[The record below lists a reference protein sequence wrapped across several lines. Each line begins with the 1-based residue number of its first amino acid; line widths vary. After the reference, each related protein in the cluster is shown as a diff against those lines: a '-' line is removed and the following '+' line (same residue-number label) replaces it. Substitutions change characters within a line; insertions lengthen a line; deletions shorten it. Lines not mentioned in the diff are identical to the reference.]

1 MKIILNQDVYN
12 LGEEGDVCEV
22 ANGYARNY
30 LLPKKLAVVC
40 NNTNLA
46 MFKSREAQINKRK
59 EVKRKDALSLKE
71 KLEEL
76 ELKIVMN
83 AGESGKLF
91 GAVTSQTIV
100 DALAKEGVQVDKK
113 KVDVP
118 SHNIKMVGSYDV
130 LIKLYEKESAS
141 VKINVVDE
149 RAEKLAAEAAEAEA
163 AEEAAVRA
171 AAEAEAAA
179 EAAEEAYAEEIAEE
193 TAEAEIVEDEAAAD
207 DEQE

>member
-30 LLPKKLAVVC
+30 LLPKKMAVVC
-40 NNTNLA
+40 NNANLA
-46 MFKSREAQINKRK
+46 IFKSREAQINKRK
-59 EVKRKDALSLKE
+59 ESKRKDALSLKE
-71 KLEEL
+71 RLGEI

-100 DALAKEGVQVDKK
+100 EALAKEGVQVDKK
-113 KVDVP
+113 QIDVP
-118 SHNIKMVGSYDV
+118 SHNIKMVGTYEILV
-130 LIKLYEKESAS
+130 KLYEKETGT
-141 VKINVVDE
+141 VKITVVDE
-149 RAEKLAAEAAEAEA
+149 RAEKLAAEE
-163 AEEAAVRA
+163 
-171 AAEAEAAA
+171 AEAEAAA
-179 EAAEEAYAEEIAEE
+179 AQAAADAKAAEAEEDLVEE
-193 TAEAEIVEDEAAAD
+193 TVEAEIVEDEAAAEE